1 MNQRDYAALPG
12 VNYSTLKA
20 MAISPLRYRHVLS
33 QPREDSDTF
42 RHGRLGHAAIL
53 EPERLL
59 TLPHWSKAKRD
70 ARDSEWLAFE
80 AAHEDYTRAEE
91 RSHFVAMSLAV
102 RRNPLVAALL
112 QGGVAE
118 QAVTRLDAAT
128 GLRLKGRPDYR
139 AGGRLVDL
147 KLTKMTLSRRMLERQ
162 IAGLLYHGQ
171 AAFYLDLCEAES
183 FTWIFA
189 EQAAP
194 YDSVVVPATPDWIDA
209 GRALYRGWLD
219 RLVECQR
226 TDTWPGLCEGEMVI
240 EVPPWLMP
248 GCDDPGLDMTGLEEA

>member
-1 MNQRDYAALPG
+1 MNQREYTALEG

-20 MAISPLRYRHVLS
+20 MEISALRYRHVLS

-53 EPERLL
+53 EPQKLL
-59 TLPHWSKAKRD
+59 DMPHWDKAKRD
-70 ARDSEWLAFE
+70 ARDGDWLAFE
-80 AAHEDYTRAEE
+80 AEHEDYTRADE

-102 RRNPLVAALL
+102 RKNPLVAALL
-112 QGGVAE
+112 ARGVAE
-118 QAVTRLDAAT
+118 QPVTKRDPRT
-128 GLRLKGRPDYR
+128 GLLLKGRPDFR
-139 AGGRLVDL
+139 DGGRLVDL
-147 KLTKMTLSRRMLERQ
+147 KLTKMTLSRRMIERQ

-189 EQAAP
+189 EQNP
-194 YDSVVVPATPDWIDA
+194 PFDSVVVPASDVMLDT

-219 RLVECQR
+219 RLVECKR
-226 TDTWPGLCEGEMVI
+226 SDAWPGIATEPMDI
-240 EVPPWLMP
+240 ELPPWLMP
-248 GCDDPGLDMTGLEEA
+248 GCDDPGLDMTGMEAA